1 MSSPISPLTYNQ
13 AQQQSSGTSSSSSS
27 SGASANSAS
36 ASLGGVAPTENT
48 FLTLLVAQLKNQD
61 PLSPT
66 DSTQFVSELAQFS
79 QLEQT
84 ITINQNVGALTQK
97 FAPSATTSS
106 SGSTSGTN
114 GTSGTSASSG
124 TSGSSGSSGA
134 SGTSGNSNNN
144 TNNLTNAI
152 DNAGLLGSVS

>member
-13 AQQQSSGTSSSSSS
+13 TQQQSSGTSSSSSS
-27 SGASANSAS
+27 SGANGNSAG
-36 ASLGGVAPTENT
+36 ATLGGVAPTENT

-84 ITINQNVGALTQK
+84 ITINQNVGTLTQK
-97 FAPSATTSS
+97 FAPS
-106 SGSTSGTN
+106 STSGSSA
-114 GTSGTSASSG
+114 SGSSG
-124 TSGSSGSSGA
+124 TSGSNGSSGA

-144 TNNLTNAI
+144 TTNNLTNAI